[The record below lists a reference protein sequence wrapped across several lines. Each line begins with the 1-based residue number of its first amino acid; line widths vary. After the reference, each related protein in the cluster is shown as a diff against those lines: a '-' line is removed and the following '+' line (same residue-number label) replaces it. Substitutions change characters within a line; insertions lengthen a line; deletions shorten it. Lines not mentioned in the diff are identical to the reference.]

1 MEQQT
6 IEKLARMHIKGMS
19 QTYQEDLHT
28 GQLTQYTLAE
38 YLAKLT
44 DEEWE
49 YRQNRKMTNLKRS
62 ANLREPAHPLNIDYT
77 IERQLDKG
85 VIQRLLTLTFLQQG
99 ENIIITGLTGT
110 GKSYIAQAIGTK
122 ACEML
127 HRTMYYSMST
137 LTDTAA
143 SNKIQGNYIR
153 WIKKVQQ
160 VPLLI
165 IDDFGLTTI
174 DHITRKALMDIVDY
188 RYAKRS
194 TIIVS
199 QIPIKNWHSLIGEE
213 TIADA
218 IMDRIIHNSHRI
230 ELKGESMRRKKKIA
244 G

>member
-19 QTYQEDLHT
+19 QTYHEDLT
-28 GQLTQYTLAE
+28 NGQLKDYTLAE

-44 DEEWE
+44 DVEWE
-49 YRQNRKMTNLKRS
+49 HRQHRKMTNLKRS
-62 ANLREPAHPLNIDYT
+62 ASFREQAHPLNIDYT

-85 VIQRLLTLTFLQQG
+85 VMQRLLTLRFLEQG
-99 ENIIITGLTGT
+99 ENIILTGLTGT
-110 GKSYIAQAIGTK
+110 GKSYLAQAIGTK

-137 LTDTAA
+137 LTDTATA
-143 SNKIQGNYIR
+143 SKIQGNYTR

-160 VPLLI
+160 SSLLI

-174 DHITRKALMDIVDY
+174 DNITRKALMDIIDY
-188 RYAKRS
+188 RYAKAS
-194 TIIVS
+194 TVIVS
-199 QIPIKNWHSLIGEE
+199 QIPVKNWHSLIGED

-230 ELKGESMRRKKKIA
+230 ELKGESMRRKKRIA